1 MTDTVLVLNVNPRGI
16 HFATRL
22 HIVIAFVSSLIQVL
36 KFNSLFKLNTLRVVL
51 KIIKLTS

>member
-1 MTDTVLVLNVNPRGI
+1 MTDTVLVLNINPRGI